1 VQSKAALTAART
13 AANAI
18 YCPPALQA
26 QIDTQSGVL
35 HAEEKDYKTAY
46 SYFFEA
52 MEAFFSQE
60 SPLATQSLKHMLLCK
75 IMTNASEE
83 VPGLIDGKA
92 SKTGTLDELEAMR
105 AIAEAYKERSL
116 AKLIETMAK
125 YPKEL
130 KEVGAFRAHPT
141 CRTCTRRAQMGGA
154 KEERAFGGL
163 CMDLPLEC
171 QLGV

>member
-1 VQSKAALTAART
+1 M
-13 AANAI
+13 
-18 YCPPALQA
+18 QA

-52 MEAFFSQE
+52 MEAFFTQE

-130 KEVGAFRAHPT
+130 KEVLASRAPSPSRARVE
-141 CRTCTRRAQMGGA
+141 CRWEGPRVGERGGSFHEFSLGSSDRRVALRPARNRSQQS
-154 KEERAFGGL
+154 KL
-163 CMDLPLEC
+163 NILTLNP
-171 QLGV
+171 

>member
-1 VQSKAALTAART
+1 MTLRPCLVKSAVSTPFLTPFSRAVQSKAALTSART

-60 SPLATQSLKHMLLCK
+60 SPQAIHSLKHMLLCK

-92 SKTGTLDELEAMR
+92 SKTGTVDELEAMR
-105 AIAEAYKERSL
+105 ALAQAYKERSL

-130 KEVGAFRAHPT
+130 KEVIRVGACA
-141 CRTCTRRAQMGGA
+141 
-154 KEERAFGGL
+154 L
-163 CMDLPLEC
+163 
-171 QLGV
+171 